1 MTLNERSPIQAADA
15 PAAIVP
21 AQRRLS
27 LRSYLTRE
35 TMLVVLTLIAIAG
48 ASVAYPASF
57 PTFRN
62 FSALLRNMATDGVMA
77 CGMVVL
83 LVSGMFDLSVGSMF
97 SMAGVL
103 TGWLLTRAQLPAPL
117 AICAGLS
124 IAALGGALNG
134 WIVAKVRVNALIATL
149 GTMQVFR
156 GIAVLVGGPGI
167 ANLPASFARWGQT
180 QWLGLQSPVW
190 LMLAVVLAG
199 QFLMAKSRFFRRY
212 YYIGANAKA
221 AGLSGIPVDRM
232 LILAFALMGLLAG
245 LAGMV
250 FASRMA
256 TANSTAGEG
265 AELRIITAV
274 ILGGASLQGG
284 RGTVWGTLVGVFFIS
299 LISNVMIF
307 ARLSPEWQSIV
318 IGMVL
323 VLAVATDRFLS
334 HRV

>member
-1 MTLNERSPIQAADA
+1 MTMNQREPT
-15 PAAIVP
+15 PAIDTQSVVALP
-21 AQRRLS
+21 RRMLS
-27 LRSYLTRE
+27 LRAHLTRE
-35 TMLVVLTLIAIAG
+35 TLLVALTLAAIAG
-48 ASVAYPASF
+48 ASLAYPTSF

-62 FSALLRNMATDGVMA
+62 LSALLRNMAMDGVMA

-83 LVSGMFDLSVGSMF
+83 LVSGMFDLSVGSML

-103 TGWLLTRAQLPAPL
+103 TGWLLTQAQLPAPL
-117 AICAGLS
+117 AIVVGLG

-149 GTMQVFR
+149 GTMQIFR

-167 ANLPASFARWGQT
+167 ANLPPSFAHWGQA
-180 QWLGLQSPVW
+180 QWLGLQAPVW
-190 LMLAVVLAG
+190 LMLVVAAVG

-221 AGLSGIPVDRM
+221 ASLSGIPVDRM
-232 LILAFALMGLLAG
+232 LILAFTLMGLLAG
-245 LAGMV
+245 LAGIA

-256 TANSTAGEG
+256 TANSTAGDG

-299 LISNVMIF
+299 LINNVMIF

-323 VLAVATDRFLS
+323 VLAVAMDRFLS
-334 HRV
+334 RRV

>member
-1 MTLNERSPIQAADA
+1 
-15 PAAIVP
+15 
-21 AQRRLS
+21 
-27 LRSYLTRE
+27 
-35 TMLVVLTLIAIAG
+35 
-48 ASVAYPASF
+48 
-57 PTFRN
+57 
-62 FSALLRNMATDGVMA
+62 
-77 CGMVVL
+77 
-83 LVSGMFDLSVGSMF
+83 
-97 SMAGVL
+97 VL
-103 TGWLLTRAQLPAPL
+103 TGWLLTQAQLPAPL
-117 AICAGLS
+117 AILAGLS
-124 IAALGGALNG
+124 IAALGGAING

-167 ANLPASFARWGQT
+167 ANLPPSFSQWGQA
-180 QWLGLQSPVW
+180 QWLGLQAPIW
-190 LMLAVVLAG
+190 LMLLVAAAG

-221 AGLSGIPVDRM
+221 ASLSGIPVDRM

-245 LAGMV
+245 LAGLT

-256 TANSTAGEG
+256 TANSTAGDG

-299 LISNVMIF
+299 LVNNVMIF

-318 IGMVL
+318 IGLVL
-323 VLAVATDRFLS
+323 VLAVAMDRFLS
-334 HRV
+334 RRV

>member
-1 MTLNERSPIQAADA
+1 MTMNQREPTSALGTLPGIASAR
-15 PAAIVP
+15 
-21 AQRRLS
+21 RRLS

-35 TMLVVLTLIAIAG
+35 SLLVVLTLAAIVG
-48 ASVAYPASF
+48 ASLAYPTSF

-62 FSALLRNMATDGVMA
+62 FSALLRNMAMDGIMA

-83 LVSGMFDLSVGSMF
+83 LVSGMFDLSVGSML

-103 TGWLLTRAQLPAPL
+103 TGWLLTQAHVPAPL
-117 AICAGLS
+117 AIVAGLGL
-124 IAALGGALNG
+124 AACGGALNG

-149 GTMQVFR
+149 GTMQIFR

-167 ANLPASFARWGQT
+167 ANLPPSFAQWGQA
-180 QWLGLQSPVW
+180 QWLGLQAPVW
-190 LMLAVVLAG
+190 LMLAVAAVG

-221 AGLSGIPVDRM
+221 ASLSGIPVDRM
-232 LILAFALMGLLAG
+232 LILAFTLMGLLAG
-245 LAGMV
+245 LAGIA

-256 TANSTAGEG
+256 TANSTAGDG

-299 LISNVMIF
+299 LINNVMIF

-318 IGMVL
+318 IGLVL
-323 VLAVATDRFLS
+323 VAAVAMDRFLS
-334 HRV
+334 RRV

>member
-1 MTLNERSPIQAADA
+1 MTMNQQEPTPAIDARSAVALP
-15 PAAIVP
+15 
-21 AQRRLS
+21 QRRAS

-35 TMLVVLTLIAIAG
+35 TVLVVLTLAAIVG
-48 ASVAYPASF
+48 ASLAYPTSF

-103 TGWLLTRAQLPAPL
+103 TGWLLTQAQLPAPL
-117 AICAGLS
+117 AIILGLS

-167 ANLPASFARWGQT
+167 ANLPPSFSQWGQA
-180 QWLGLQSPVW
+180 QWLGLQAPVW
-190 LMLAVVLAG
+190 LMLAVAAAG
-199 QFLMAKSRFFRRY
+199 QFLMAKHRFFRQY
-212 YYIGANAKA
+212 YYIGANPKA
-221 AGLSGIPVDRM
+221 ASLSGIPVDRM
-232 LILAFALMGLLAG
+232 LILAFTLMGLLAG
-245 LAGMV
+245 LAGLA

-284 RGTVWGTLVGVFFIS
+284 RGTVWGTLVGVLFIS
-299 LISNVMIF
+299 LMSNVMIF
-307 ARLSPEWQSIV
+307 ARLSPEWQSII
-318 IGMVL
+318 IGIVL
-323 VLAVATDRFLS
+323 VLAVAMDRFLS
-334 HRV
+334 RRT

>member
-1 MTLNERSPIQAADA
+1 MTMNPQEPI
-15 PAAIVP
+15 PAMEKLP
-21 AQRRLS
+21 AVALPRRTFS

-35 TMLVVLTLIAIAG
+35 TVLVALTLAAIMG
-48 ASVAYPASF
+48 ASLAYPTSF

-62 FSALLRNMATDGVMA
+62 FSALLRNMAMDGVMA

-83 LVSGMFDLSVGSMF
+83 LVSGMFDLSVGSML
-97 SMAGVL
+97 SMAGVV
-103 TGWLLTRAQLPAPL
+103 TGWLLTRGQVPAPL
-117 AICAGLS
+117 AILLGLCVG
-124 IAALGGALNG
+124 ALGGALNG

-149 GTMQVFR
+149 GTMQIFR

-167 ANLPASFARWGQT
+167 ANLPASFAQWGQA
-180 QWLGLQSPVW
+180 QWLGLQAPVW
-190 LMLAVVLAG
+190 LMLAVAAVG
-199 QFLMAKSRFFRRY
+199 QFLMAKNRFFRRY

-221 AGLSGIPVDRM
+221 ASLSGIPVDHM
-232 LILAFALMGLLAG
+232 VILAFTLMGLLAS
-245 LAGMV
+245 LAGIA

-256 TANSTAGEG
+256 TANSTAGDG

-299 LISNVMIF
+299 LINNVMIF

-323 VLAVATDRFLS
+323 VLAVAMDRFLS
-334 HRV
+334 RRV

>member
-1 MTLNERSPIQAADA
+1 MTMSPQEPT
-15 PAAIVP
+15 PAMDTLSAV
-21 AQRRLS
+21 ALSRRKLS

-35 TMLVVLTLIAIAG
+35 TVLVALTLAAIAG
-48 ASVAYPASF
+48 ASLAYPTSF

-62 FSALLRNMATDGVMA
+62 LSALLRNMAMDGVMA

-97 SMAGVL
+97 SMASVL
-103 TGWLLTRAQLPAPL
+103 TGWLLTQAHLPAPV
-117 AICAGLS
+117 AMVAGLG
-124 IAALGGALNG
+124 IAASGGALNG

-149 GTMQVFR
+149 GTMQIFR

-167 ANLPASFARWGQT
+167 ANLPSSFAQWGQA
-180 QWLGLQSPVW
+180 QWLGLQAPVW
-190 LMLAVVLAG
+190 LMLGVAAVG

-212 YYIGANAKA
+212 YYIGANARA
-221 AGLSGIPVDRM
+221 ASLSGIPVDRM
-232 LILAFALMGLLAG
+232 LILAFTLMGLLAG
-245 LAGMV
+245 LAGIA

-256 TANSTAGEG
+256 TANSTAGDG

-299 LISNVMIF
+299 LINNVMIF

-323 VLAVATDRFLS
+323 VLAVAMDRFLS
-334 HRV
+334 RRV

>member
-1 MTLNERSPIQAADA
+1 MTMNQREPTSALGTLPGIASAR
-15 PAAIVP
+15 
-21 AQRRLS
+21 RRLS

-35 TMLVVLTLIAIAG
+35 SLLVVLTLAAIVG
-48 ASVAYPASF
+48 ASLAYPTSF

-62 FSALLRNMATDGVMA
+62 FSALLRNMAMDGIMA

-83 LVSGMFDLSVGSMF
+83 LVSGMFDLSVGSML

-103 TGWLLTRAQLPAPL
+103 TGWLLTQAHVPAPL
-117 AICAGLS
+117 AIVAGLGL
-124 IAALGGALNG
+124 AACGGALNG

-149 GTMQVFR
+149 GTMQIFR

-167 ANLPASFARWGQT
+167 ANLPPSFAQWGQA
-180 QWLGLQSPVW
+180 QWLGLQAPVW
-190 LMLAVVLAG
+190 LMLAVAAVG

-221 AGLSGIPVDRM
+221 ASLSGIPVDRM
-232 LILAFALMGLLAG
+232 LILAFTLMGLLAG
-245 LAGMV
+245 LAGIA

-256 TANSTAGEG
+256 TANSTAGDG

-299 LISNVMIF
+299 LINNVMIF

-323 VLAVATDRFLS
+323 VAAVAMDRFLS
-334 HRV
+334 RRV

>member
-1 MTLNERSPIQAADA
+1 MTMNPQEPT
-15 PAAIVP
+15 PAIGKLP
-21 AQRRLS
+21 AVALPRRALG

-35 TMLVVLTLIAIAG
+35 TLLVALTLAAIAG
-48 ASVAYPASF
+48 TSLAYPTSF

-62 FSALLRNMATDGVMA
+62 FSALLRNMAMDGIMA

-83 LVSGMFDLSVGSMF
+83 LVSGMFDLSVGSML

-103 TGWLLTRAQLPAPL
+103 TGWLLTRGQVPVPL
-117 AICAGLS
+117 AILLGLCVG
-124 IAALGGALNG
+124 ALGGALNG

-149 GTMQVFR
+149 GTMQIFR

-167 ANLPASFARWGQT
+167 ANLPPSFAQWGQA
-180 QWLGLQSPVW
+180 QWLGLQAPIW
-190 LMLAVVLAG
+190 LMLAVAAVG

-221 AGLSGIPVDRM
+221 ASLSGIPVDRM
-232 LILAFALMGLLAG
+232 VILAFTLMGLLAG
-245 LAGMV
+245 LAGIA

-299 LISNVMIF
+299 LINNVMIF

-323 VLAVATDRFLS
+323 VLAVAMDRFLS
-334 HRV
+334 RGV

>member
-1 MTLNERSPIQAADA
+1 MDEREITQAVN
-15 PAAIVP
+15 AASAV
-21 AQRRLS
+21 ALSRRKLS

-35 TMLVVLTLIAIAG
+35 TVLIGLTLAAIVG
-48 ASVAYPASF
+48 ASLVYPTSF
-57 PTFRN
+57 PKFAN
-62 FSALLRNMATDGVMA
+62 LSALLRGMAADGVMA

-103 TGWLLTRAQLPAPL
+103 TGWLLTRGQVPAPL
-117 AICAGLS
+117 AILLGLCLG
-124 IAALGGALNG
+124 ALGGALNG
-134 WIVAKVRVNALIATL
+134 WIVAKVRVNALITTL
-149 GTMQVFR
+149 GTMQIFR

-167 ANLPASFARWGQT
+167 ANLPPSFAQWGQA
-180 QWLGLQSPVW
+180 QWLGLQAPIW
-190 LMLAVVLAG
+190 LMLVVAAVG

-221 AGLSGIPVDRM
+221 ASLSGIPVDRM
-232 LILAFALMGLLAG
+232 VILAFTLMGLLAG
-245 LAGMV
+245 LAGIA

-256 TANSTAGEG
+256 TANSTAGDG

-299 LISNVMIF
+299 LINNVMIF

-323 VLAVATDRFLS
+323 VLAVAMDRFLS
-334 HRV
+334 RRV

>member
-1 MTLNERSPIQAADA
+1 MRMDPNKPVHATATPPGVVSPRRTLN
-15 PAAIVP
+15 
-21 AQRRLS
+21 
-27 LRSYLTRE
+27 LRPHLTRE
-35 TMLVVLTLIAIAG
+35 TVLVGLTLVAIAG
-48 ASVAYPASF
+48 ASLAYPSSF

-62 FSALLRNMATDGVMA
+62 LSALLRNMAMDGVMA

-83 LVSGMFDLSVGSMF
+83 LISGMFDLSVGSMF
-97 SMAGVL
+97 SMVGVL
-103 TGWLLTRAQLPAPL
+103 TGWLLTQAHLPAPL
-117 AICAGLS
+117 AIFVGLS

-134 WIVAKVRVNALIATL
+134 WIVAKVRVNALITTL

-156 GIAVLVGGPGI
+156 GVAVLVGGPGI
-167 ANLPASFARWGQT
+167 ANLPSSFAQWGQA
-180 QWLGLQSPVW
+180 QWLGLQSPIW
-190 LMLAVVLAG
+190 LMLAVAIAG

-221 AGLSGIPVDRM
+221 ANLSGIPVDRM
-232 LILAFALMGLLAG
+232 LILAFTLMGLLAG
-245 LAGMV
+245 LAGMT

-256 TANSTAGEG
+256 TANSTAGDG

-299 LISNVMIF
+299 LINNVMIF
-307 ARLSPEWQSIV
+307 ARLSPEWQNIV

-323 VLAVATDRFLS
+323 VLAVAMDRFLS
-334 HRV
+334 RRV

>member
-1 MTLNERSPIQAADA
+1 MNEKNPTQTVDTLAALGR
-15 PAAIVP
+15 PG
-21 AQRRLS
+21 RRLS

-35 TMLVVLTLIAIAG
+35 TMLVTLTLIAIAG
-48 ASVAYPASF
+48 ASFAFPSSF

-103 TGWLLTRAQLPAPL
+103 TGWLLTRVQLPTPL

-134 WIVAKVRVNALIATL
+134 WIVAKVRVNALIGTL

-167 ANLPASFARWGQT
+167 ANLPASFAQWGQA
-180 QWLGLQSPVW
+180 QWLGLQAPIW
-190 LMLAVVLAG
+190 LMLAIVLAG

-212 YYIGANAKA
+212 YYIGANSKA
-221 AGLSGIPVDRM
+221 ASLSGIPVDRM
-232 LILAFALMGLLAG
+232 LILAFTLMGLLAG

-299 LISNVMIF
+299 LISNIMIF

-334 HRV
+334 RRV

>member
-1 MTLNERSPIQAADA
+1 MTMNQQASTQATETLSAVA
-15 PAAIVP
+15 PP
-21 AQRRLS
+21 RRMAS
-27 LRSYLTRE
+27 LRSCLTRE
-35 TMLVVLTLIAIAG
+35 TLLVALTLAAIVG
-48 ASVAYPASF
+48 ASLAYPTSF

-62 FSALLRNMATDGVMA
+62 FSALLRNMAMDGIMA

-83 LVSGMFDLSVGSMF
+83 LVSGMFDLSVGSML

-103 TGWLLTRAQLPAPL
+103 TGWLLTQGRLPAPL
-117 AICAGLS
+117 AILLGLCVG
-124 IAALGGALNG
+124 ALGGALNG

-149 GTMQVFR
+149 GTMQIFR

-167 ANLPASFARWGQT
+167 ANLPPSFAHWGQA
-180 QWLGLQSPVW
+180 QWLGLQAPVW
-190 LMLAVVLAG
+190 LMLVVAAVG
-199 QFLMAKSRFFRRY
+199 QFFMAKSRFFRRY

-221 AGLSGIPVDRM
+221 ATLSGIPVDRM
-232 LILAFALMGLLAG
+232 LILAFTLMGLLAG
-245 LAGMV
+245 LAGIA
-250 FASRMA
+250 FAARMA
-256 TANSTAGEG
+256 TANSTAGDG

-299 LISNVMIF
+299 LINNVMIF

-323 VLAVATDRFLS
+323 VLAVAMDRFLS
-334 HRV
+334 RRV